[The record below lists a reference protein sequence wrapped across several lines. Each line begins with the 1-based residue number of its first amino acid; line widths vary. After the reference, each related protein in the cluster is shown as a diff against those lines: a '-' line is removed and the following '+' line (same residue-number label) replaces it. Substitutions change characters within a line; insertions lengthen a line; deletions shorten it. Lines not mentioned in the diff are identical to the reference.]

1 MGLEV
6 TQHGGDGDDDEN
18 AAASPG
24 PEHAAFYFDFASPQ
38 AYLAAERVIATLP
51 FAAEW
56 VPIRAPRAWEDGF
69 RCAAEREAAQE
80 DVVRV
85 ARARSLQEVRWPP
98 EAFASETALR
108 AATFAKS
115 IGRVVAFSLAAFRQA
130 YAGGA
135 DLSDTDV
142 VLIAAS
148 ACEMHPRA
156 VLQALDRAAVE
167 RELTAATALAV
178 ERGVTEVPAVWIPDG
193 RLLEG
198 DAALDSVSPS

>member
-6 TQHGGDGDDDEN
+6 TQHGGEGDEG
-18 AAASPG
+18 AAP
-24 PEHAAFYFDFASPQ
+24 PERAAFYFDFASPE
-38 AYLAAERVIATLP
+38 AYLAAERVIQTLP

-56 VPIRAPRAWEDGF
+56 IPIRAPRAWDDGF

-85 ARARSLQEVRWPP
+85 ARARVLQEVRWPP
-98 EAFASETALR
+98 EGFDSEVALR
-108 AATFAKS
+108 AATYAKS

-156 VLQALDRAAVE
+156 VLQALERDAVE

-178 ERGVTEVPAVWIPDG
+178 ERGVVGVPTVWIPDG

-198 DAALDSVSPS
+198 DAALDSVGTPSGS